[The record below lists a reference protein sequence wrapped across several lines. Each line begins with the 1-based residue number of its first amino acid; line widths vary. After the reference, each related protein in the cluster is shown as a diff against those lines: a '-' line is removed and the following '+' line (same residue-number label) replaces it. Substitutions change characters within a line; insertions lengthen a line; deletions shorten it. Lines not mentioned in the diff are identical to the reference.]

1 MAQLFAPGYFE
12 ADQLAAGFGRPIDQ
26 NLLAFE
32 GDAVGHQAPFRLQLV
47 PAKLEQSRRRQA
59 AADKHRIRG
68 GEPFEVAETLH
79 DELAALGVEVLLDDR
94 NERPGVKF
102 KDADLLGIPL
112 RVTLGARGLK
122 EGQLELKARDAADN
136 EMIPLEGAAA
146 AIAARVKEAL
156 A

>member
-1 MAQLFAPGYFE
+1 MGCYGIGVSRLVATAVEQNHDDDGIRWPMAIAPY
-12 ADQLAAGFGRPIDQ
+12 QVMLTPI
-26 NLLAFE
+26 
-32 GDAVGHQAPFRLQLV
+32 G
-47 PAKLEQSRRRQA
+47 K
-59 AADKHRIRG
+59 G